1 MLLTSIR
8 KQVLIPSFSQ
18 ERSTDLAHQEIGL
31 LRDLTFWVLRRSLL
45 NHSKESTEVTWQ
57 EWVFYHS
64 NSRKE
69 RALIHWVIFYLIL
82 GLKGTER
89 FDIDLRNGNLKVS
102 EWIKVRTD
110 NGKEFEA
117 KVRLDTDVEIEY
129 FKNGGIL
136 QYVLRKLNRG
146 E

>member
-1 MLLTSIR
+1 MS
-8 KQVLIPSFSQ
+8 
-18 ERSTDLAHQEIGL
+18 
-31 LRDLTFWVLRRSLL
+31 
-45 NHSKESTEVTWQ
+45 
-57 EWVFYHS
+57 
-64 NSRKE
+64 SRKE
-69 RALIHWVIFYLIL
+69 KALIHWVKIDIIV

-146 E
+146 